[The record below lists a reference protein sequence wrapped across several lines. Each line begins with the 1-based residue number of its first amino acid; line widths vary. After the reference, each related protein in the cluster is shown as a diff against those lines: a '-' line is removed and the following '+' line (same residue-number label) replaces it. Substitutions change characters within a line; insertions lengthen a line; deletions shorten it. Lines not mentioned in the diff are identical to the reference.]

1 MCAVVNMEDLQTVHH
16 EMGHIEYYLQY
27 QDKPTVYK
35 DGANPGS
42 LKFFTLHLFF
52 SNKAQAKAVSIPP

>member
-16 EMGHIEYYLQY
+16 EMGHVEYYLQY
-27 QDKPTVYK
+27 RDKPNVYR

-42 LKFFTLHLFF
+42 
-52 SNKAQAKAVSIPP
+52 